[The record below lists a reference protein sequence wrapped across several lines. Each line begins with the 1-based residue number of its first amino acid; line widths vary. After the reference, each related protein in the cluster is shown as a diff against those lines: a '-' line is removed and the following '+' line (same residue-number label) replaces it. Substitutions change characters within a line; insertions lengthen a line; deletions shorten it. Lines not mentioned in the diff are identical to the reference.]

1 MRASMNKRP
10 ESRGEFSQLTAPKA
24 SAHVTIFVEFQRKVT
39 SRLKMTGLILKR
51 EFNAGCPNIP
61 AWGLRSVPHPTTRDG
76 DARLTPSTQPINQS
90 SARE

>member
-1 MRASMNKRP
+1 MRASMNKRR

-51 EFNAGCPNIP
+51 EFNAG
-61 AWGLRSVPHPTTRDG
+61 
-76 DARLTPSTQPINQS
+76 
-90 SARE
+90 